1 MVLELKQGQKPNHCY
16 INKVFAGKH
25 IILVIIVNKPS
36 YELTIGLKWV
46 MEAK

>member
-25 IILVIIVNKPS
+25 IILVIIVKKPS
-36 YELTIGLKWV
+36 YELTIGLKRA
-46 MEAK
+46 MEGR